1 MRNRARQPIARALSG
16 AGVSNIG
23 GKGYGER
30 TSVLV
35 MRCLANLTTAKL
47 PLPMVRSMS

>member
-1 MRNRARQPIARALSG
+1 MGRDAKSSAPLSG
-16 AGVSNIG
+16 VRNIG
-23 GKGYGER
+23 GKGYGDR